1 MIWSGRQVREES
13 LNIVMEHALYPKG
26 KGKPFKTSKQKNS
39 IIRSELLKGHSVWKV
54 GLGQRKGRWKAEG
67 YSVVTQ
73 VRTDGGLRVDID

>member
-54 GLGQRKGRWKAEG
+54 GLG
-67 YSVVTQ
+67 
-73 VRTDGGLRVDID
+73 